1 MATNAP
7 KGGGRK
13 GAVSDRTQFQNPKS
27 GLWTKRDAQSG
38 RFMDVKSSSLKLFKG
53 IKKEKTK

>member
-7 KGGGRK
+7 KGVGRK
-13 GAVSDRTQFQNPKS
+13 GTVRDRTQFQNPKS
-27 GLWTKRDAQSG
+27 GFWTKRNAQSG
-38 RFMDVKSSSLKLFKG
+38 RFMDVKTSSLKPFKG